1 MTTIWTKLC
10 HWPGPRDSFPY
21 KISASQE
28 TKRRSLSDDPTEA
41 DEAYDICRE
50 IEDPAGEV
58 HCLHGRDF
66 IHFQNES
73 ATKTRHHKYVGKDF
87 ILIPNVYHVL
97 VYTLQYI

>member
-10 HWPGPRDSFPY
+10 HWPGPRDSFPC

-58 HCLHGRDF
+58 RIHTLTLSPRRDF
-66 IHFQNES
+66 IHFQKKVQQKQD
-73 ATKTRHHKYVGKDF
+73 TIDM
-87 ILIPNVYHVL
+87 
-97 VYTLQYI
+97 